1 MTPCRLDKLVLF
13 SVGRHCV
20 FSVGDAAKAGALY
33 LGINDARETVT
44 GVQGLLKVRIDEA
57 L

>member
-1 MTPCRLDKLVLF
+1 VQAGTSSSPSRSAGIASL
-13 SVGRHCV
+13 
-20 FSVGDAAKAGALY
+20 AAKAGALY

-44 GVQGLLKVRIDEA
+44 GVQGQLEVRIDEA

>member
-1 MTPCRLDKLVLF
+1 LVAKRISDRF
-13 SVGRHCV
+13 
-20 FSVGDAAKAGALY
+20 GDAAKAGALY

-44 GVQGLLKVRIDEA
+44 GVQGQLEVRIEA